1 MKRLTTK
8 ICVELSGNND
18 ATSDYYLLFQCL
30 VKQRADPLALFETTS
45 VKKWIKI
52 ITD

>member
-1 MKRLTTK
+1 MRRLTTK
-8 ICVELSGNND
+8 ICVELSGKND

-45 VKKWIKI
+45 AEKWRKI